1 MQIDK
6 KSQYDYITAVHGA
19 MICIM
24 VFPIHCNYFSH
35 FYPALI
41 LRLNCV
47 LSFFMPW
54 FFYKYGFFS
63 KPSGGRT
70 CYYLKKY
77 IRPFII
83 YGLIGWLIQSLV

>member
-6 KSQYDYITAVHGA
+6 KSQCDYITAVHGA

-24 VFPIHCNYFSH
+24 IFPIHCNYFSH

-41 LRLNCV
+41 LQLNCV

-54 FFYKYGFFS
+54 FFYKSGFFS
-63 KPSGGRT
+63 KPSGGGRT
-70 CYYLKKY
+70 RHYLKN
-77 IRPFII
+77 ISGPLSFMA
-83 YGLIGWLIQSLV
+83 